1 MKADTLPPWQRFSS
15 SEAPP
20 AIERYA
26 LIELA
31 HLSVA
36 TRTTLFDEL
45 VQDSHYWS
53 LIKDESQPHLQ
64 REGPWVLQVRQ
75 DKIDKLLTLN
85 GILCALQGWIE
96 TPLSGTELT
105 SHLAPAM
112 AVENPHKQRSLLRF
126 YLPDVI
132 TQLHKDALENPTNV
146 LFLGVTRWWYRDAT
160 LSWTA
165 LEGKALPESLPP
177 WQLTVDEAR
186 WQSLHGDPEVMQ
198 LTAELVDF
206 SPSLFEGICL
216 CERPRQV
223 AKALMQASN
232 HGLTGTSDKRTFV
245 YVQLSQ
251 GKDAWASEEM
261 QSLLQRASNREAT
274 LADLLATTYQQT
286 EEC

>member
-1 MKADTLPPWQRFSS
+1 MKADTLPPWQRSS
-15 SEAPP
+15 SSGDSE
-20 AIERYA
+20 IERYA

-31 HLSVA
+31 HLPVA
-36 TRTTLFDEL
+36 ARTTLFNEL
-45 VQDSHYWS
+45 VQDSQYWP

-64 REGPWVLQVRQ
+64 REGPWVLKVRQ
-75 DKIDKLLTLN
+75 DKLDKLLALD
-85 GILCALQGWIE
+85 GIVCALQGWIE
-96 TPLSGTELT
+96 SPLIGTELAN
-105 SHLAPAM
+105 HLAPAM
-112 AVENPHKQRSLLRF
+112 AVENPQKQRSLLRF

-132 TQLHKDALENPTNV
+132 TQLHKDALENPTNA
-146 LFLGVTRWWYRDAT
+146 LFLGVTCWWYRDAT
-160 LSWTA
+160 LGWTA

-186 WQSLHGDPEVMQ
+186 WQSLHGETEVMQ

-232 HGLTGTSDKRTFV
+232 YGLTAIADKRTYV

-251 GKDAWASEEM
+251 GNDAWASDDME
-261 QSLLQRASNREAT
+261 SLLQRASGGEAT
-274 LADLLATTYQQT
+274 LADLLTTTYQQA

>member
-1 MKADTLPPWQRFSS
+1 MKADTLPPLQRSS
-15 SEAPP
+15 SETSE
-20 AIERYA
+20 IERYA

-31 HLSVA
+31 HLPVA
-36 TRTTLFDEL
+36 ARTTLFNEL
-45 VQDSHYWS
+45 VQDSQYWP

-75 DKIDKLLTLN
+75 DKLDKLLALD
-85 GILCALQGWIE
+85 GIVCALQGWIE
-96 TPLSGTELT
+96 SPLTGTELA

-112 AVENPHKQRSLLRF
+112 AVENPQKQRSLLRF

-132 TQLHKDALENPTNV
+132 TQLHKDTLENPTSA
-146 LFLGVTRWWYRDAT
+146 LFLGVARWWYRDAT
-160 LSWTA
+160 LGWTA

-186 WQSLHGDPEVMQ
+186 WQSLHGEPEVMQ

-223 AKALMQASN
+223 AKALMQANN
-232 HGLTGTSDKRTFV
+232 HGLTATSDKRTFV

-251 GKDAWASEEM
+251 GNDAWASEDM
-261 QSLLQRASNREAT
+261 QSLLQRASGGEAT
-274 LADLLATTYQQT
+274 LADLLTTTYQQA

>member
-1 MKADTLPPWQRFSS
+1 MKADTLPPLQRSS
-15 SEAPP
+15 SETSE
-20 AIERYA
+20 IERYA

-31 HLSVA
+31 HLPVA
-36 TRTTLFDEL
+36 ARTTLFNEL
-45 VQDSHYWS
+45 VQDSQYWP

-64 REGPWVLQVRQ
+64 REGPWVLKVRQ
-75 DKIDKLLTLN
+75 DKLDKLLTLD
-85 GILCALQGWIE
+85 GIVCALQGWIE
-96 TPLSGTELT
+96 SQLTGTELA

-112 AVENPHKQRSLLRF
+112 AVENPQKRRSLLRF

-132 TQLHKDALENPTNV
+132 TQLHKDTLENPTNA

-160 LSWTA
+160 LGWTA
-165 LEGKALPESLPP
+165 LKGKALPESLPP

-186 WQSLHGDPEVMQ
+186 WQSLHGEPEVMQ

-223 AKALMQASN
+223 AKALMQAN
-232 HGLTGTSDKRTFV
+232 NQGLTATADKRTFV

-251 GKDAWASEEM
+251 GNDAWASDDM
-261 QSLLQRASNREAT
+261 QSLLQRVSGGETT
-274 LADLLATTYQQT
+274 LADLLTTTYQQA

>member
-1 MKADTLPPWQRFSS
+1 MKADSLPPWHNLSS
-15 SEAPP
+15 TLATETN
-20 AIERYA
+20 RYA

-31 HLSVA
+31 HLPVA
-36 TRTTLFDEL
+36 ARTTLFNEL
-45 VQDSHYWS
+45 AQDSHYWP

-75 DKIDKLLTLN
+75 DKLDKLLTLD
-85 GILCALQGWIE
+85 GIVCALQGWIE
-96 TPLSGTELT
+96 SPLIGTELA

-112 AVENPHKQRSLLRF
+112 AVENPQKQRSLLRF

-132 TQLHKDALENPTNV
+132 TQLHKDTLENPTNA

-160 LSWTA
+160 LGWTA

-186 WQSLHGDPEVMQ
+186 WQSLHGEPEVMQ
-198 LTAELVDF
+198 LTSELVDF

-223 AKALMQASN
+223 AKALMQANN
-232 HGLTGTSDKRTFV
+232 HGLTAIADKRTFV

-251 GKDAWASEEM
+251 GNDAWASEDM
-261 QSLLQRASNREAT
+261 QVLLQRAVSREAR
-274 LADLLATTYQQT
+274 LADLLATTYQKA